1 MAWTIILEDEKKQAV
16 RSLQKE
22 FVSKEMFNSE
32 FLKQTT
38 LLKYIDPYGDTVFNN
53 LQIDDLV
60 KDLVLLKGKED
71 NNMIDEIVLL
81 AEECKS
87 EIHTYLT
94 FYGD

>member
-1 MAWTIILEDEKKQAV
+1 MAWTIILEDEKRQAV

-22 FVSKEMFNSE
+22 FVSKEIFNSE
-32 FLKQTT
+32 FLKQTI
-38 LLKYIDPYGDTVFNN
+38 LLKYIDPYGDTIFNN

-60 KDLVLLKGKED
+60 ADLELLKEIED
-71 NNMIDEIVLL
+71 NELIDRIISL
-81 AEECKS
+81 AQECKS

>member
-1 MAWTIILEDEKKQAV
+1 MAWTIILEDEKRQAV

-22 FVSKEMFNSE
+22 LVSKEMFNSE
-32 FLKQTT
+32 FLKQTI
-38 LLKYIDPYGDTVFNN
+38 LLKYIDPYGDTIFNN

-60 KDLVLLKGKED
+60 TDLELLKEIDGNEL
-71 NNMIDEIVLL
+71 IDEIILL
-81 AEECKS
+81 AQECKS